1 MSPRQIK
8 VYTNTCDLYRPND
21 LSDSRIGN
29 DILTLSHDAT
39 PAYTNVKYFHESNP
53 EMEKGKFFGRIN
65 REDTPALID
74 KCHFADDQEV
84 GSNWILVN
92 KDSGM
97 DYYQDSFIMTGD
109 ALQKSHRAKKKAFYA
124 KRITRGNTI

>member
-1 MSPRQIK
+1 MSPRQVK
-8 VYTNTCDLYRPND
+8 AYTNTCDLYKPNTI
-21 LSDSRIGN
+21 SASRIGN
-29 DILTLSHDAT
+29 DILTLNHNAT

-53 EMEKGKFFGRIN
+53 EIEKGKFLGRIN

-84 GSNWILVN
+84 GSNWIIVN

-97 DYYQDSFIMTGD
+97 EYYQNSFILVGD
-109 ALQKSHRAKKKAFYA
+109 AMHKSHKAGKKVFYA
-124 KRITRGNTI
+124 KRITKGNTI